1 MKPVFKNYSLQNV
14 FILTVG
20 YIGLMFVRQAFNFWE
35 AEDWVAAAL
44 NGGLAY
50 FLFGSLLGLPPFN
63 KLMK

>member
-1 MKPVFKNYSLQNV
+1 LVTL
-14 FILTVG
+14 
-20 YIGLMFVRQAFNFWE
+20 GLCLYVKLSFFD

-50 FLFGSLLGLPPFN
+50 FLFGPLLGLPPFN